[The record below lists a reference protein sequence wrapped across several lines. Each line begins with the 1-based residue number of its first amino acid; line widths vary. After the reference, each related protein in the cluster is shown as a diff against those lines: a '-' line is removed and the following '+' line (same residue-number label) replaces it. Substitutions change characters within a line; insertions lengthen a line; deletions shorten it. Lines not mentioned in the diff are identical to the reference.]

1 MTQVLRKNR
10 IVCSVGRL
18 TKAVLQSSGVVVLLP
33 LAVVAL
39 LLSIGLPS
47 KELIRINTSAFV
59 YPLMGTRVSSD
70 YGTRVHP
77 VKRVK
82 RHHHGMDLAAP
93 HGAAVR
99 SIAEGIVIFADPYG
113 GYGKLIVIQHRDGLT
128 SHYGHLQEI
137 KALPGQKVT
146 AGQLIATVGS
156 TGISTGPHLH
166 FEIRV
171 NGEPRDPEKFI
182 PGLALPGEG

>member
-1 MTQVLRKNR
+1 
-10 IVCSVGRL
+10 
-18 TKAVLQSSGVVVLLP
+18 
-33 LAVVAL
+33 
-39 LLSIGLPS
+39 
-47 KELIRINTSAFV
+47 
-59 YPLMGTRVSSD
+59 
-70 YGTRVHP
+70 
-77 VKRVK
+77 
-82 RHHHGMDLAAP
+82 MDLAAP